1 MLKIYAM
8 QATKNVAVAFNGNLR
23 ENFEKGDKII
33 TTRDEYRILLRLG
46 FELIEEKYIGFDDIF
61 QKSLAHEKTEK
72 DENFHKD
79 SIATDGNARS
89 EGAKQKSSKKIKG
102 ENENPENPEP
112 PKDGE

>member
-46 FELIEEKYIGFDDIF
+46 FELIEEKDIGFDDIF
-61 QKSLAHEKTEK
+61 QK
-72 DENFHKD
+72 ENSK
-79 SIATDGNARS
+79 
-89 EGAKQKSSKKIKG
+89 KSSKKIKEEDG
-102 ENENPENPEP
+102 NPENPEP

>member
-46 FELIEEKYIGFDDIF
+46 FELIEEKDIGFDDIF
-61 QKSLAHEKTEK
+61 SEKNPK
-72 DENFHKD
+72 
-79 SIATDGNARS
+79 
-89 EGAKQKSSKKIKG
+89 KSSKKDK
-102 ENENPENPEP
+102 EEDENPENSEP